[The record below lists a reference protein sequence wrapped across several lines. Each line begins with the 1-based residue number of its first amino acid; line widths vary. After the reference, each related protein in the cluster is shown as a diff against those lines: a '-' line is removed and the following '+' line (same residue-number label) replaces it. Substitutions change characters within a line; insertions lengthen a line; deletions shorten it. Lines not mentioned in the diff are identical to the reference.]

1 MWFQQPGLLETY
13 LDDFLSDSLHRRGL
27 GELLLNSDTQASDL
41 LADPRH
47 FGYSSLDMV
56 ELARR
61 FALALGLDRT
71 GISDLLLARRSAEG
85 WLGVARRS
93 LEIDGSTLHFYSS
106 GSTGEPTASAHSLQR
121 LKRETDFFQTL
132 LPVPKRIVSTVPSH
146 HIYGFIWSVLLPSAL
161 ACAQLRIHPT
171 RSLPENWAQQLRD
184 DDLIVATPEI
194 WTLLLSQQTKL
205 PDRFTGISST
215 APLPAATAAA
225 IRRQYPYATLTEV
238 YGSSETAG
246 LAWRQQD
253 NAAFT
258 LLPFWTLQSQNG
270 NWLVQDQDDGQQYP
284 LSDRLQLHDNSR
296 FSILG
301 RTDTVVQI
309 HGNNIDLAQLA
320 DRLQTHIGIKQAR
333 VRCDTSSGDPGS
345 RPVGLH
351 YFLALDQAPADIGQ
365 WCRSFSDWLAD
376 SLGNVPPPRSVTIAP
391 SLPVSTLG
399 KTVSWDPTFY
409 PLVTGC
415 FRSGFATT

>member
-1 MWFQQPGLLETY
+1 MWWQQPGLLETY
-13 LDDFLSDSLHRRGL
+13 LHDFLSDSLHRRGL
-27 GELLLNSDTQASDL
+27 GDLLLNCDTPASGL
-41 LADPRH
+41 LADPRY

-93 LEIDGSTLHFYSS
+93 LEIDDSTLHFYSS
-106 GSTGEPTASAHSLQR
+106 GSTGEPTASAHSLHR

-132 LPVPKRIVSTVPSH
+132 LPVPKRIVSTVPCH
-146 HIYGFIWSVLLPSAL
+146 HIYGFIWSVLLPSTL
-161 ACAQLRIHPT
+161 ACEQLRIHPT

-184 DDLIVATPEI
+184 EDLIVATPEV
-194 WTLLLSQQTKL
+194 WTLLLNQQIKL

-215 APLPAATAAA
+215 APLPVATAAA
-225 IRRQYPYATLTEV
+225 IRRRYPNATLTEV

-253 NAAFT
+253 NVAFT

-270 NWLVQDQDDGQQYP
+270 SWLVQDQDDGQQYP
-284 LSDRLQLHDNSR
+284 LSDRLQLHDSSH

-301 RTDTVVQI
+301 RTDTVIQI
-309 HGNNIDLAQLA
+309 HGNNINLALLA
-320 DRLQTHIGIKQAR
+320 DTLQTHIGIKQAR
-333 VRCDTSSGDPGS
+333 VRSDSNSGDPGGS
-345 RPVGLH
+345 PSGLH
-351 YFLALDQAPADIGQ
+351 YFLVLDQPPADISQ
-365 WCRSFSDWLAD
+365 WCRNFSDWLAD
-376 SLGNVPPPRSVTIAP
+376 SLGNVPPPRSVIIAP
-391 SLPVSTLG
+391 SLPVNTLG
-399 KTVSWDPTFY
+399 KTVSWDPSQY

-415 FRSGFATT
+415 FRSGFGST